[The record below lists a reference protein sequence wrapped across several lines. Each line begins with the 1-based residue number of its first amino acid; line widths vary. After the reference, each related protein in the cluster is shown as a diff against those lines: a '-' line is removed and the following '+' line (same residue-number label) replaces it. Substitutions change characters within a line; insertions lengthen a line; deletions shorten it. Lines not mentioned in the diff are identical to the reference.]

1 MRSSIKV
8 SIGRKFSY
16 RYPAKLSSIMG
27 VSMKRMQ
34 LASQQLMP
42 WVNLTG
48 PFLRAVFPD
57 VIIRELQFAAITG
70 R

>member
-1 MRSSIKV
+1 
-8 SIGRKFSY
+8 
-16 RYPAKLSSIMG
+16 
-27 VSMKRMQ
+27 MQ
-34 LASQQLMP
+34 LASQQFLP

-57 VIIRELQFAAITG
+57 VIIGELQFAAITG